1 MENLDAMRAARNYN
15 AHIGELI
22 VRAAHLAPRR
32 ELAID
37 FGAGLGTFTG
47 VVAPFFQRVVA
58 VEVEVESA
66 AQLQAQGYE
75 VMFDLSSIPDAS
87 ADFVFSVSVLEHID
101 DEAAVLK
108 EIRRVLKPGGKL
120 FVYVPA
126 FDALWSEMDRLVGHR
141 RRYTTE
147 GLARRLNDA
156 GLENARGRYVDSL
169 GALASLVMRGLRFHG
184 RLTAASVGAYDRW
197 GFPASRLFDAALGGF
212 FGKNV
217 YLEAAAPGNGL

>member
-15 AHIGELI
+15 AHIGRLI
-22 VRAAHLAPRR
+22 LRASKLAPRR

-47 VVAPFFQRVVA
+47 CVAPYFERIVA
-58 VEVEVESA
+58 VEVEEESA
-66 AQLQAQGYE
+66 AVLRTQGYE
-75 VMFDLSSIPDAS
+75 VLGDLAHIADSS
-87 ADFVFSVSVLEHID
+87 ADFVFSVSVLEHIQ

-108 EIRRVLKPGGKL
+108 EIRRVLRPGGKF

-126 FDALWSEMDRLVGHR
+126 FDVLWSEMDHLVGHR
-141 RRYTTE
+141 RRYTTDS
-147 GLARRLNDA
+147 LARRLTDV
-156 GLENARGRYVDSL
+156 GLESSRGRYVDSL
-169 GALASLVMRGLRFHG
+169 GGVASLAMRALRFHG
-184 RLTAASVGAYDRW
+184 RLTAASVAAYDRW
-197 GFPASRLFDAALGGF
+197 GFPVSRLFDAALGGF